1 MTKEVEVVE
10 VVETSGEDVTPE
22 VETREYSEV
31 EQQAIEQGWRP
42 KEEWEGDETKWRS
55 AKEFVERGELY
66 SKIDTMGRD
75 LKDTKKA
82 LKMLQEHHSKLKEV
96 EYNKALTELKAAQKK
111 NLESGDADAY
121 LETTELLTD
130 LKAEQKA
137 REVYQ
142 EQMPEQVDPRF
153 TAWVE
158 KNKWYAQEPAMK
170 KHADLIGEVYAR
182 QNPDLEPVDVLSYV
196 TKEIKEKFKDKFVN
210 PNRNKQTVEGRG
222 TSAPASKGKIE
233 LSPEEVKI
241 MNTFIRTG
249 TMTKE
254 RYLEELKSM
263 RGIK

>member
-1 MTKEVEVVE
+1 MTEEVEIVV
-10 VVETSGEDVTPE
+10 TGEDEAPE
-22 VETREYSEV
+22 VIETPQYTEI
-31 EQQAIEQGWRP
+31 EQTAIEQGWRP
-42 KEEWEGDETKWRS
+42 KDEWQGDESKWRD

-111 NLESGDADAY
+111 NLEAGDADAY

-153 TAWVE
+153 TAWVD
-158 KNKWYAQEPAMK
+158 KNPWYAKEPAMK

-182 QNPDLEPVDVLSYV
+182 QNPDLDPVEVLQYV
-196 TKEIKEKFKDKFVN
+196 TREIKEKFKDKFVN
-210 PNRNKQTVEGRG
+210 PNRAKQTVEGG
-222 TSAPASKGKIE
+222 SGSAPTSKTKFE
-233 LSPEEVKI
+233 LTADEVKV

-249 TMTKE
+249 AMTKE
-254 RYLEELKSM
+254 QYIEEVKAM
-263 RGIK
+263 RGTK